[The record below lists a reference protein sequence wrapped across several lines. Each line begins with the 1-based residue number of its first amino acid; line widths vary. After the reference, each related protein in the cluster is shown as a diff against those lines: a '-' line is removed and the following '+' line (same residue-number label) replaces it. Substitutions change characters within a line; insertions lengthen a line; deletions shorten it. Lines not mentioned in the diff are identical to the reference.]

1 MEEYN
6 TIILGSGI
14 AGMSC
19 ALYLKRAGLSTL
31 IVENG
36 VPGGQLN
43 KIDRIEN
50 YPGYTSISGIDLANN
65 LMEQINQYEVEF
77 VYDEVKNIDF
87 SRKVICVGKKEYS
100 YQFLVFATGRREKT
114 LGLGKE
120 QEWIGKGISFCATC
134 DGSLYKNQ
142 DVVVIGGGNSAVSE
156 ALYLSKICH
165 RVFLI
170 YRNEELR
177 AEEILKDRL
186 KKISNVEVLSQA
198 IVSNYLIRDNQ
209 LVGVSLKDGRKIL
222 AHCVFLAIG
231 HIPNSELF
239 DGEKRDGYIVV
250 NSNGETSKKDV
261 YACGD
266 VIDKSIY
273 QLVTASSEGV
283 VVATSIIQNNQK

>member
-1 MEEYN
+1 MK
-6 TIILGSGI
+6 I
-14 AGMSC
+14 
-19 ALYLKRAGLSTL
+19 
-31 IVENG
+31 
-36 VPGGQLN
+36 N
-43 KIDRIEN
+43 K
-50 YPGYTSISGIDLANN
+50 L
-65 LMEQINQYEVEF
+65 
-77 VYDEVKNIDF
+77 
-87 SRKVICVGKKEYS
+87 
-100 YQFLVFATGRREKT
+100 
-114 LGLGKE
+114 
-120 QEWIGKGISFCATC
+120 IGKYFKLIMLVLCLMIFFILAIKVFNDS
-134 DGSLYKNQ
+134 
-142 DVVVIGGGNSAVSE
+142 VVKSDAFG
-156 ALYLSKICH
+156 
-165 RVFLI
+165 
-170 YRNEELR
+170 YR
-177 AEEILKDRL
+177 
-186 KKISNVEVLSQA
+186 